1 MHFKMAETIRILI
14 LEVTRTATFV
24 AYFVD
29 NLPHFYGLSRVACT
43 LGIFVSFFL
52 SCLLAV
58 QLFPRP
64 LKLTI
69 HKKNMKPEFIV
80 KNIVWFQKIF
90 IHTPWM
96 VTGNSE
102 GEGGLKTQ
110 MEISGDGMV

>member
-1 MHFKMAETIRILI
+1 
-14 LEVTRTATFV
+14 
-24 AYFVD
+24 
-29 NLPHFYGLSRVACT
+29 
-43 LGIFVSFFL
+43 
-52 SCLLAV
+52 
-58 QLFPRP
+58 
-64 LKLTI
+64 
-69 HKKNMKPEFIV
+69 MKPEFIV